1 MQNEKT
7 PAKKRPWCKVT
18 AMAIF
23 NDWELNNREAA
34 GYAAIDRDDWRLAY
48 DCFMDCLRYI
58 MRERSWDE
66 EAIARYEALVERCEE
81 HF

>member
-1 MQNEKT
+1 
-7 PAKKRPWCKVT
+7 
-18 AMAIF
+18 MAIF

-34 GYAAIDRDDWRLAY
+34 GYAAVDRGDWRLAY

-58 MRERSWDE
+58 MRERAWDE
-66 EAIARYEALVERCEE
+66 EAIARYEALTERCKE